1 MCGIAGI
8 IHNIQKDYQS
18 NIKLMNEAQIHRG
31 PDDVGI
37 KKYQNAILGHTRLSI
52 VDISLGHQPMC
63 SNSDNLSITFN
74 GEIYGFMDM
83 KKDLNYDFRT
93 NSDTEVIIAL
103 YTQYHSNMFQKLKGM
118 FAFAII
124 DKKERKLHLARDR
137 FGEKP
142 LYYLQTSNGF
152 YFGSE
157 IKTISGLTSSSINFH
172 L

>member
-8 IHNIQKDYQS
+8 IHNIQKDYKS
-18 NIKLMNEAQIHRG
+18 NIQLMNEAQIHRG

-103 YTQYHSNMFQKLKGM
+103 YTQYHLNMFQKLKGM
-118 FAFAII
+118 FAFAIWDSELKELTLAS
-124 DKKERKLHLARDR
+124 DKT
-137 FGEKP
+137 GVKP
-142 LYYLQTSNGF
+142 LYYYLDT
-152 YFGSE
+152 GS
-157 IKTISGLTSSSINFH
+157 ITAQL
-172 L
+172 